1 MNGTT
6 PQPQGAVALQSRRA
20 GELMRAALDHY
31 QRRPWTLIAL
41 VAVWVFPMG
50 VLNWQAHC
58 GRSRGCR
65 ITVLDG
71 VVVSSSWSATTAW
84 VVVVLLA
91 LAVVG
96 VLLAVT
102 IMVIAVRLAGEDAAW
117 GRPWVPGAPARRR
130 RARSPSWSSGRR
142 PSSPCCFSPA
152 STWPHSRAQRPN
164 WP

>member
-1 MNGTT
+1 MNDTT
-6 PQPQGAVALQSRRA
+6 PQPQGAVALQPRRA
-20 GELMRAALDHY
+20 GELLRAALDHY
-31 QRRPWTLIAL
+31 QQRPWTLIAL
-41 VAVWVFPMG
+41 VAVWMFPMG

-71 VVVSSSWSATTAW
+71 VVVSTSWSATTAW

-96 VLLAVT
+96 MLLAT
-102 IMVIAVRLAGEDAAW
+102 IRVIAVRLAARTPAC
-117 GRPWVPGAPARRR
+117 GRPWVPGAPGRGR
-130 RARSPSWSSGRR
+130 RARSPSWSSGHR
-142 PSSPCCFSPA
+142 PSSLCCSSPA
-152 STWPHSRAQRPN
+152 STWPRWRAQRPS